1 MFHLTELV
9 EWVNEKKSRIKE
21 TLCKN
26 QCVGSTI
33 VSDFAS
39 DFDISVIFMYYF
51 CYRQLVC
58 FVDGELSKI

>member
-51 CYRQLVC
+51 CYR
-58 FVDGELSKI
+58 